1 MYNYNPPLSV
11 SIDCP
16 VCLNNI
22 YKKDHFINK
31 SAICLKCKATIE
43 MSMISGEI
51 TKVKIQISDKL
62 IILYLSS
69 CNTIQIWKFKDND
82 FYLHKR
88 INYTSQSQ
96 FSQLIQSYQIFS

>member
-1 MYNYNPPLSV
+1 MYNYKPHYTEPV
-11 SIDCP
+11 FCP
-16 VCLNNI
+16 
-22 YKKDHFINK
+22 
-31 SAICLKCKATIE
+31 ICLFKLYKAGDLIYPTITCKCKANIE
-43 MSMISGEI
+43 MSVRGIIS
-51 TKVKIQISDKL
+51 KVKIQISDKL

>member
-1 MYNYNPPLSV
+1 MYNYKPHYTEPV
-11 SIDCP
+11 FCP
-16 VCLNNI
+16 
-22 YKKDHFINK
+22 
-31 SAICLKCKATIE
+31 ICLFKLYNAGDLIYPTITCKCKANIE
-43 MSMISGEI
+43 MSVRGIIS
-51 TKVKIQISDKL
+51 KVKIQISDKL